1 MSTYVREKVLRIPM
15 DKIFGGLD
23 WYDNKEWETGEYLDD
38 IGYYLEQ
45 RFKEYYD
52 YGAAGKFQSAPTEEM
67 YIDFVLE
74 REYDFDGEYGKT
86 RALYN
91 SEMNTF
97 LPIFQRL
104 NSNFN
109 IENMRDVRLAEF
121 CWYNSTEAPDYYSDE
136 NDEFYKEVTWTY

>member
-15 DKIFGGLD
+15 DKMFGGLA

-38 IGYYLEQ
+38 LGYYLEQ
-45 RFKEYYD
+45 RFKENYD
-52 YGAAGKFQSAPTEEM
+52 YGTVGKFQSAPTEEM

-74 REYDFDGEYGKT
+74 KEYDFDGEYGKT

-109 IENMRDVRLAEF
+109 IENMRDVRLVDF
-121 CWYNSTEAPDYYSDE
+121 CWYNCTEAPDYYSDE
-136 NDEFYKEVTWTY
+136 NDDFYKEVTWDN